1 MDLLLE
7 KGFVFCILFF
17 VFCIFYFACFDLILN
32 TIRVDPDR
40 VNVHRLQKAISEE
53 DEEEGSKRFK
63 EILGSL
69 SPELVSFWTEAVE
82 NSTSE

>member
-1 MDLLLE
+1 MRRGLYFVFCF
-7 KGFVFCILFF
+7 FVFCIL
-17 VFCIFYFACFDLILN
+17 YFACFDLILN

-40 VNVHRLQKAISEE
+40 VNVQRLQKAISEE

-69 SPELVSFWTEAVE
+69 SPEFVSF
-82 NSTSE
+82 